1 MPQSGAGPLLR
12 TDADI
17 YIADITAANAR
28 AVARWRYP
36 PPFDFYDGTDSEVAV
51 MLDPANHYSAVH
63 ADGQFVGWVC
73 VGPDALVAGQRPGPG
88 VADIGWGFRPDLT
101 GQGLASHW
109 LSEAIELLMGS
120 DPALT
125 QRVVIAAW
133 NQRSQAVAQ
142 RLGFGDPVKH
152 VNADGDWIV
161 MTRSVRGY
169 GHEHGVG

>member
-1 MPQSGAGPLLR
+1 MAESGTGSPLSA
-12 TDADI
+12 DADI
-17 YIADITAANAR
+17 YIAGITAANAR

-51 MLDPANHYSAVH
+51 MLDPANCYSAVH
-63 ADGQFVGWVC
+63 ADGQFVGYVC
-73 VGPDALVAGQRPGPG
+73 VGPDALVAGQEPTPG

-101 GQGLASHW
+101 GQGLASQW

-125 QRVVIAAW
+125 QRVVVAAW
-133 NQRSQAVAQ
+133 NERSQAVAT

-152 VNADGDWIV
+152 VNDDGEWVV

-169 GHEHGVG
+169 AVG